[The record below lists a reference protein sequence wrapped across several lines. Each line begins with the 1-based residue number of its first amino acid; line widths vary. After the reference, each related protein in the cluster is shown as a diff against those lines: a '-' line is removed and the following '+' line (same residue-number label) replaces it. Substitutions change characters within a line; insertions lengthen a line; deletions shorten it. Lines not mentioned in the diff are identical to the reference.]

1 MNMRHRSEGCEHD
14 EVHSTRSDI
23 TEKRFRLTMHTGSE
37 CLIIGAPKHGHLD
50 FTYGLTQAGREA
62 LMLCDS
68 CVMKLFD
75 VFIGVLDED
84 EGLEKSCRGRKGV

>member
-1 MNMRHRSEGCEHD
+1 
-14 EVHSTRSDI
+14 
-23 TEKRFRLTMHTGSE
+23 MHTGSE

-62 LMLCDS
+62 LMLSDS

-84 EGLEKSCRGRKGV
+84 GLGKVMSGQERRLNNLRKVRIDNP